1 VNFKNRIFLTLCFIF
16 SFSAFQ
22 LKGQKSDS
30 CDFKRPLKAGIYQSF
45 DEYKNNTPSIVS
57 NFEVIDNRK
66 ISYNDSATKKR
77 IKHIW
82 GYCNGLKAF
91 INIPYGFNQDYFIM
105 IPITG
110 SISFFAKPVY
120 SNSKPTVVNESGVF
134 TSAFQQTRL
143 PTYFITQYGNVVRA
157 SKSNLKY
164 LIQDDK
170 ELSNGYKHYR
180 KKDKI
185 YKFLKRYNCRH
196 PLPS

>member
-1 VNFKNRIFLTLCFIF
+1 MNLKNKIFLFLSLVFLLF
-16 SFSAFQ
+16 AFQ
-22 LKGQKSDS
+22 VKSQKSDS
-30 CDFKRPLKAGIYQSF
+30 CDFRRPVKAGIYQSF
-45 DEYKNNTPSIVS
+45 DEYKNNSPSIVS
-57 NFEVIDNRK
+57 KFEVLDNRK
-66 ISYNDSATKKR
+66 ISCYDSTTQKR

-82 GYCNGLKAF
+82 GYCNGLKAY

-110 SISFFAKPVY
+110 NISFFAKPVY

-134 TSAFQQTRL
+134 TSAVQQTRL
-143 PTYFITQYGNVVRA
+143 PTYFITQYGDVIRA

-164 LIQDDK
+164 LIRDDIQ
-170 ELSNGYKHYR
+170 LSNEYKRYR

-196 PLPS
+196 PLPL